1 MLHYFICWS
10 DVFGR
15 GRHIYTFKNVCQE
28 DQEVFLGDGTEKIFL
43 NANGQKDDV
52 SPELKAFLDYVAGRK
67 SDDLF
72 VKKLDQAVEQAKT
85 NREWRREYMTLLM
98 RDQENI
104 EKGEDKLSVL
114 IAKLIKDKR
123 TDDVLKV
130 TQDKEYRQKLY
141 REYHVE

>member
-1 MLHYFICWS
+1 
-10 DVFGR
+10 
-15 GRHIYTFKNVCQE
+15 
-28 DQEVFLGDGTEKIFL
+28 
-43 NANGQKDDV
+43 
-52 SPELKAFLDYVAGRK
+52 
-67 SDDLF
+67 
-72 VKKLDQAVEQAKT
+72 
-85 NREWRREYMTLLM
+85 MTLLM

-114 IAKLIKDKR
+114 IEKLIKDKR